1 MDYAKL
7 NGLIPAVAQ
16 DDETGEVLMVGFMNE
31 EALEQTQKSGL
42 LTFYSRSRQQLW
54 IKGET
59 SGNTLRVQR
68 ILADCDND
76 SVVVRVTRQGS
87 GNVCHTGT
95 RSCFTREIP
104 FLMSAF
110 GDRGSLF
117 DAAPFDSAPFDSAP
131 FDSAQGGQGGQGAQ
145 PGQARNNPGQIRR
158 PSARAVGE
166 PAADVSVL
174 QERGQRPATE
184 VRS

>member
-1 MDYAKL
+1 MNYAKL

-31 EALEQTQKSGL
+31 KALEQTQQTGFM
-42 LTFYSRSRQQLW
+42 TFYSRSRQQLW
-54 IKGET
+54 TKGET
-59 SGNTLRVQR
+59 SGNTLRVCR

-76 SVVVRVTRQGS
+76 SVVVRVTRLGN

-104 FLMSAF
+104 FSGSAAGDPASAF
-110 GDRGSLF
+110 DV
-117 DAAPFDSAPFDSAP
+117 APFDV
-131 FDSAQGGQGGQGAQ
+131 AQGRQAGKDPGLQGRG
-145 PGQARNNPGQIRR
+145 RR
-158 PSARAVGE
+158 RE
-166 PAADVSVL
+166 
-174 QERGQRPATE
+174 TE